1 MNREPTCEEVADL
14 VAIAI
19 DGALPTRLETHVTA
33 CARCAELLRDAT
45 LLGDAIK
52 DAADHYRHAPDFE
65 ARLLEA
71 LDPDGIEPTQRM
83 RRPSVGGTSGR

>member
-1 MNREPTCEEVADL
+1 MNLVPTCEEVAEL
-14 VAIAI
+14 VAVAI
-19 DGALPTRLETHVTA
+19 DGALPTRLETHIET
-33 CARCAELLRDAT
+33 CARCADLLRDAT

-52 DAADHYRHAPDFE
+52 GAADHYRHAPNFE

-83 RRPSVGGTSGR
+83 KRVGGLP